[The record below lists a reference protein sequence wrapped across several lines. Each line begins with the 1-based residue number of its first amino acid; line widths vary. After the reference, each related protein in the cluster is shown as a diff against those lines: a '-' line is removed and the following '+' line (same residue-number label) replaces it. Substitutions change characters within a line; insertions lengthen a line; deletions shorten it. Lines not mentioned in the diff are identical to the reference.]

1 MTLATTCPSCR
12 TSFKV
17 VPDQLKLRRGLV
29 RCGKCQHVF
38 SGIDFLTY
46 VEPADSRSSAESLQ
60 RSGPDRSP
68 PARTHSP
75 AVTTILAA
83 AQARAVQAQAVSAPA
98 ITGASSAHEPSE
110 GAIAR
115 STDLQAP
122 ADPMPVATDDLH
134 TAFFIPD
141 TGFGTHA
148 LDGQGSTTAT
158 ALTATAPHSNE
169 RHSDELRADELRA
182 DESRANTL
190 QSNEL
195 LSQVAAS
202 PEPAPSTFESQVAEA
217 GEFITL
223 TSRTDATELPL
234 SPTSPASPASAVAE
248 KIETL
253 TPTEA
258 YDAALPGNEGSRWP
272 AWAAT
277 IVLTFALGA
286 QALVGWRDDIAA
298 RLPPL
303 APMLSQVLAP
313 LGWSVASPRHR
324 AALSIESFELRA
336 SSTAGEFELSA
347 LLSNRAAY
355 PVALPAL
362 ELTLKDSADGVM
374 LRKVLTAEEYAGSP
388 QSATSSLP
396 GRSERAVRVRMAL
409 NGPAPAGY
417 SADLFYP

>member
-1 MTLATTCPSCR
+1 
-12 TSFKV
+12 
-17 VPDQLKLRRGLV
+17 
-29 RCGKCQHVF
+29 
-38 SGIDFLTY
+38 
-46 VEPADSRSSAESLQ
+46 
-60 RSGPDRSP
+60 
-68 PARTHSP
+68 
-75 AVTTILAA
+75 
-83 AQARAVQAQAVSAPA
+83 
-98 ITGASSAHEPSE
+98 
-110 GAIAR
+110 
-115 STDLQAP
+115 
-122 ADPMPVATDDLH
+122 MPVATDDLH

-169 RHSDELRADELRA
+169 RHSDEL
-182 DESRANTL
+182 

-195 LSQVAAS
+195 LSQDAAS
-202 PEPAPSTFESQVAEA
+202 PEPAPSTLESQIAEA

-258 YDAALPGNEGSRWP
+258 YDAALPGNEGARWP

>member
-169 RHSDELRADELRA
+169 RHSDELRADEL
-182 DESRANTL
+182 
-190 QSNEL
+190 
-195 LSQVAAS
+195 LSQDAAS
-202 PEPAPSTFESQVAEA
+202 PEPAPSTLESQIAEA

-234 SPTSPASPASAVAE
+234 APTSPASPASPASPTSPTSPTSAVAE
-248 KIETL
+248 NIDTL

>member
-46 VEPADSRSSAESLQ
+46 VEPADSRSSTEALQ

-68 PARTHSP
+68 PAPTHSP

-98 ITGASSAHEPSE
+98 ITGASSAHEPS
-110 GAIAR
+110 AVATAR
-115 STDLQAP
+115 ETDRHPP

-141 TGFGTHA
+141 TDFGTHA
-148 LDGQGSTTAT
+148 LDGQGSTTAA

-169 RHSDELRADELRA
+169 RHSDELRAGELRA
-182 DESRANTL
+182 DESRANAL

-202 PEPAPSTFESQVAEA
+202 PEPAPSTVESQVAEA

-223 TSRTDATELPL
+223 TSRPDATELPL
-234 SPTSPASPASAVAE
+234 SPLAPASPASATAE
-248 KIETL
+248 NIETL

-258 YDAALPGNEGSRWP
+258 YDAAHPGNEGSRWP
-272 AWAAT
+272 ALAAT
-277 IVLTFALGA
+277 IVLTLALGA

>member
-1 MTLATTCPSCR
+1 
-12 TSFKV
+12 
-17 VPDQLKLRRGLV
+17 
-29 RCGKCQHVF
+29 
-38 SGIDFLTY
+38 
-46 VEPADSRSSAESLQ
+46 
-60 RSGPDRSP
+60 
-68 PARTHSP
+68 
-75 AVTTILAA
+75 
-83 AQARAVQAQAVSAPA
+83 
-98 ITGASSAHEPSE
+98 
-110 GAIAR
+110 
-115 STDLQAP
+115 
-122 ADPMPVATDDLH
+122 MPVATDDLH

-169 RHSDELRADELRA
+169 RHSDEL
-182 DESRANTL
+182 

-195 LSQVAAS
+195 LSQDAAS
-202 PEPAPSTFESQVAEA
+202 PEPAPSTLESQIAEA

-234 SPTSPASPASAVAE
+234 APTSPASPASPASPTSAVAE
-248 KIETL
+248 NIDTL

>member
-169 RHSDELRADELRA
+169 RHSDELRADEL
-182 DESRANTL
+182 
-190 QSNEL
+190 
-195 LSQVAAS
+195 LSQDAAS
-202 PEPAPSTFESQVAEA
+202 PEPAPSTLESQIAEA

-234 SPTSPASPASAVAE
+234 APTSPASPASPTSPTSPTSAVAE
-248 KIETL
+248 NIETL

>member
-1 MTLATTCPSCR
+1 
-12 TSFKV
+12 
-17 VPDQLKLRRGLV
+17 
-29 RCGKCQHVF
+29 
-38 SGIDFLTY
+38 
-46 VEPADSRSSAESLQ
+46 
-60 RSGPDRSP
+60 
-68 PARTHSP
+68 
-75 AVTTILAA
+75 
-83 AQARAVQAQAVSAPA
+83 
-98 ITGASSAHEPSE
+98 
-110 GAIAR
+110 
-115 STDLQAP
+115 
-122 ADPMPVATDDLH
+122 MPVATDDLH

-169 RHSDELRADELRA
+169 RHSDEL
-182 DESRANTL
+182 

-195 LSQVAAS
+195 LSQDAAS
-202 PEPAPSTFESQVAEA
+202 PEPAPSTLESQIAEA

-234 SPTSPASPASAVAE
+234 SPASPASPTSAVAE
-248 KIETL
+248 NIDTL

>member
-1 MTLATTCPSCR
+1 
-12 TSFKV
+12 
-17 VPDQLKLRRGLV
+17 
-29 RCGKCQHVF
+29 
-38 SGIDFLTY
+38 
-46 VEPADSRSSAESLQ
+46 
-60 RSGPDRSP
+60 
-68 PARTHSP
+68 
-75 AVTTILAA
+75 
-83 AQARAVQAQAVSAPA
+83 
-98 ITGASSAHEPSE
+98 
-110 GAIAR
+110 
-115 STDLQAP
+115 
-122 ADPMPVATDDLH
+122 MPVATDDLH

-169 RHSDELRADELRA
+169 RHSDEL
-182 DESRANTL
+182 

-195 LSQVAAS
+195 LSQDAAS
-202 PEPAPSTFESQVAEA
+202 PEPAPSTLESQIAEA

-234 SPTSPASPASAVAE
+234 APTSPASPASPTSPTSAVAE
-248 KIETL
+248 NIETL

>member
-1 MTLATTCPSCR
+1 
-12 TSFKV
+12 
-17 VPDQLKLRRGLV
+17 
-29 RCGKCQHVF
+29 
-38 SGIDFLTY
+38 
-46 VEPADSRSSAESLQ
+46 
-60 RSGPDRSP
+60 
-68 PARTHSP
+68 
-75 AVTTILAA
+75 
-83 AQARAVQAQAVSAPA
+83 
-98 ITGASSAHEPSE
+98 
-110 GAIAR
+110 
-115 STDLQAP
+115 
-122 ADPMPVATDDLH
+122 MPVATDDLH

-169 RHSDELRADELRA
+169 RHSDEL
-182 DESRANTL
+182 

-195 LSQVAAS
+195 LSQDAAS
-202 PEPAPSTFESQVAEA
+202 PEPAPSTLESQIAEA

-234 SPTSPASPASAVAE
+234 APTSPASPASPTSPTSAVAE
-248 KIETL
+248 NIDTL

>member
-169 RHSDELRADELRA
+169 RHSDELRADEL
-182 DESRANTL
+182 
-190 QSNEL
+190 
-195 LSQVAAS
+195 LSQDAAS
-202 PEPAPSTFESQVAEA
+202 PEPAPSTLESQIAEA

-234 SPTSPASPASAVAE
+234 APTSPASPASPASPTSPTSAVAE
-248 KIETL
+248 NIDTL